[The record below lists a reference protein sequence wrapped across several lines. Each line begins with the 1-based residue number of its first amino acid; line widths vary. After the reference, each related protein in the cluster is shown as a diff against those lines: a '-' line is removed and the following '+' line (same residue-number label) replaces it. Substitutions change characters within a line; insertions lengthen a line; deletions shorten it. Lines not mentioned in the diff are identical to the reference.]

1 MRKIK
6 MLDLDYLV
14 LKKVFKHGE
23 LKVGSIAKNLEV
35 PHSTVGSCIKRL
47 EKKDL
52 VIYERYKPVK
62 LSSKGRELAIELT
75 RHARLLELLL
85 INEFNMNPTNAH
97 SESEKFNLLI
107 SCELINKIC
116 QKYNHPKECP
126 CGEEILSSSEC
137 FCRDQI

>member
-1 MRKIK
+1 

-14 LKKVFKHGE
+14 LKKLFKDGE
-23 LKVGSIAKNLEV
+23 LKVGSLAKKLGL

-47 EKKDL
+47 EKKNL
-52 VIYERYKPVK
+52 VIYERYKPVY
-62 LSSKGRELAIELT
+62 LSQKGKELAIELT

-85 INEFNMNPTNAH
+85 INEFNMNRKKAH
-97 SESEKFNLLI
+97 FESEKFNLLI

-126 CGEEILSSSEC
+126 CGEEILNSSEC
-137 FCRDQI
+137 FCKSEI